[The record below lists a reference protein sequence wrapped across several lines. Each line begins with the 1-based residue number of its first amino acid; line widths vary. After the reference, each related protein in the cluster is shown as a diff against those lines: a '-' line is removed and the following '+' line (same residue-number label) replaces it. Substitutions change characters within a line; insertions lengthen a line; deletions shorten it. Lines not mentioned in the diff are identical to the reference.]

1 MMRIQCQKRD
11 ENNGMA
17 EQSEKV
23 ADIDPRFS
31 SLLCVHANGN
41 KMRILKLDVFIY
53 FFFFVV
59 LEYML
64 SNQ

>member
-31 SLLCVHANGN
+31 SSV
-41 KMRILKLDVFIY
+41 
-53 FFFFVV
+53 
-59 LEYML
+59 YM
-64 SNQ
+64 QTKTK

>member
-31 SLLCVHANGN
+31 SLCIHANGN
-41 KMRILKLDVFIY
+41 KMRIL
-53 FFFFVV
+53 
-59 LEYML
+59 
-64 SNQ
+64 

>member
-23 ADIDPRFS
+23 ADIDPQFS
-31 SLLCVHANGN
+31 SLCIHANGN
-41 KMRILKLDVFIY
+41 KMRIL
-53 FFFFVV
+53 
-59 LEYML
+59 
-64 SNQ
+64 

>member
-1 MMRIQCQKRD
+1 MHGAFWTVIQILSSFISHGIGMMRIQCQKRD

-31 SLLCVHANGN
+31 SLCTCKRKQNE
-41 KMRILKLDVFIY
+41 D
-53 FFFFVV
+53 
-59 LEYML
+59 
-64 SNQ
+64 S